1 MNINQTVMKPEMMK
15 RIILTFTALLLIT
28 AVYAQN
34 DKKARAILDEVSAKT
49 KTYKSIRIEFTYK
62 MENTAQKINES
73 YKGVLI
79 SKGDKYKLTF
89 SGQEVMSD
97 GKTVWTFVKDANE
110 VQINDVSKDDDSFTP
125 TNLLNTYNENYK
137 ARLIDETAKQKVIE
151 LIPVQKK
158 NFNKVRVSIETSRK
172 MVSSLLI
179 FDKNGSIYTYQVS
192 KFETDL
198 PYTDNSFV
206 FRNAEHPGVEVVD
219 MR

>member
-1 MNINQTVMKPEMMK
+1 MK
-15 RIILTFTALLLIT
+15 RIILTMFALLVAIS
-28 AVYAQN
+28 AFSQS

-49 KTYKSIRIEFTYK
+49 KTYKTIRIEFTYK

-79 SKGDKYKLTF
+79 SKGDKYKLSF
-89 SGQEVMSD
+89 SGQDVISD
-97 GKTVWTFVKDANE
+97 GKTVWTYVKDANE
-110 VQINDVSKDDDSFTP
+110 VQVNDVSKDDDSFTP

-137 ARLIDETAKQKVIE
+137 AKLIQETAKQKVIE

-158 NFNKVRVSIETSRK
+158 NFNKVKVTIDNDRK
-172 MVSSLLI
+172 MVSSLMI
-179 FDKNGSIYTYQVS
+179 YDKNGSVYTYQVG

-198 PYTDNSFV
+198 PFSDNSFV
-206 FRNAEHPGVEVVD
+206 FKTAEHPGVEVVD

>member
-1 MNINQTVMKPEMMK
+1 M
-15 RIILTFTALLLIT
+15 LALLVAISSFSQT
-28 AVYAQN
+28 

-49 KTYKSIRIEFTYK
+49 KTYKTIRIEFIYK

-79 SKGDKYKLTF
+79 SKGDKYKLSF
-89 SGQEVMSD
+89 SGQDVISD
-97 GKTVWTFVKDANE
+97 GKTVWTYVKDANE
-110 VQINDVSKDDDSFTP
+110 VQVNDVSKDDDSFTP

-137 ARLIDETAKQKVIE
+137 AKLVQETAKQKVIE

-158 NFNKVRVSIETSRK
+158 NFNKVKVTIESDKK

-179 FDKNGSIYTYQVS
+179 YDKNGSIYTYQVG

-198 PYTDNSFV
+198 PFSDNTFI
-206 FRNAEHPGVEVVD
+206 FKTAEHPDVEVVD

>member
-1 MNINQTVMKPEMMK
+1 MTN
-15 RIILTFTALLLIT
+15 RIILTFTAFFFVL
-28 AVYAQN
+28 AAFSQS

-62 MENTAQKINES
+62 MDNAAQKISDS
-73 YKGVLI
+73 YKGVLL
-79 SKGDKYKLTF
+79 SKGDKYKLSF

-125 TNLLNTYNENYK
+125 TNLLNTYNANYK
-137 ARLIDETAKQKVIE
+137 ARLIEENPKQKVIE

-158 NFNKVRVSIETSRK
+158 NFNKVKVTIETARK
-172 MVSSLLI
+172 IVSSLLI
-179 FDKNGSIYTYQVS
+179 YDKNGSIYTYQVN

-198 PYTDNSFV
+198 PVTDNTFV
-206 FRNAEHPGVEVVD
+206 FKSAEHPGVEVVD

>member
-1 MNINQTVMKPEMMK
+1 MKKILFP
-15 RIILTFTALLLIT
+15 IIVIFLVTNAF
-28 AVYAQN
+28 AQS
-34 DKKARAILDEVSAKT
+34 DKKARTILDEVSAKT

-62 MENTAQKINES
+62 MENTAQKINDS

-79 SKGDKYKLTF
+79 SKGDKYKLSF

-97 GKTVWTFVKDANE
+97 GKTAWTFVKDANE

-137 ARLIDETAKQKVIE
+137 ARIIEDTPKQKVIE

-158 NFNKVRVSIETSRK
+158 NFNKVKVTIETARK
-172 MVSSLLI
+172 MVSSLAI
-179 FDKNGSIYTYQVS
+179 YDKNGSVYTYQVV
-192 KFETDL
+192 KFEVDL
-198 PYTDNSFV
+198 PFTDNSFI
-206 FRNAEHPGVEVVD
+206 FKNADHPGIEVVD